1 MKEEH
6 RIQEVEE
13 EIKERDKLKQ
23 EEQETERLEDYL
35 SNHVTSGCDIMPC
48 NRIDKPLQFKDFSN
62 VTQ

>member
-6 RIQEVEE
+6 RIREVEE

-35 SNHVTSGCDIMPC
+35 SNDVTPGSDITPC
-48 NRIDKPLQFKDFSN
+48 NKINKPLVVYRF
-62 VTQ
+62 